1 MDLLRDRSGFRIL
14 VQIDLFSMDKRS
26 AIARC
31 LGVVLVL
38 ASSTLEVCVEAEGA
52 ASSCTIY
59 AITECLEDINSY
71 SAQPSQ
77 SCCTEI
83 FALESGGLQAV
94 DCLYT
99 AGTSETAGL
108 YGVNP
113 QSAIGMPHRCGLP
126 VPHHTVCNSKFSLQ
140 RNSSSQLLVFICL
153 QSFTET
159 KNDESL
165 AV

>member
-1 MDLLRDRSGFRIL
+1 
-14 VQIDLFSMDKRS
+14 MDKRF

-83 FALESGGLQAV
+83 FALESGGLKAV
-94 DCLYT
+94 DCMYT
-99 AGTSETAGL
+99 AVTSETAGL

-113 QSAIGMPHRCGLP
+113 QHEGPWRLALKRLGSIG
-126 VPHHTVCNSKFSLQ
+126 
-140 RNSSSQLLVFICL
+140 
-153 QSFTET
+153 FTDYDHNNQAQ
-159 KNDESL
+159 KGDQ
-165 AV
+165 V